1 MNSRRLCRWLALSFL
16 CLGAIG
22 TCSATAGESAGDL
35 RASGQK
41 YLATLTSEQKAKGVL
56 PYDTPQ
62 RVGWHFIPK
71 EHRKGLQIKDM
82 NSEQRAAALLLL
94 RDALSQLGYDK
105 TAKIMSLE
113 AILRELEKSRRGG
126 AVRDPERYYF
136 TVFGNPTAHGRWG
149 LSVEGHHVS
158 LNFVA
163 EGPRLVAST
172 PTFLGSNPTVVQ
184 HDVAGAPPKGTRVLA
199 REESLAFELLQ
210 LLDADQ
216 RRVAIQSDKSPR
228 DVRNPESAQS
238 PPYAAEGLCF
248 AKMTKDQQQKLW
260 ELIAEYAKNMPEAE
274 EHRRLHEIE
283 QAGYDRVYF
292 CWAGADRPGVGHSY
306 RVQGPTF
313 LIEFVNNQPDAA
325 GNPASHIHSVW
336 RDPRG
341 DFALSAAHRH

>member
-1 MNSRRLCRWLALSFL
+1 M
-16 CLGAIG
+16 
-22 TCSATAGESAGDL
+22 
-35 RASGQK
+35 
-41 YLATLTSEQKAKGVL
+41 ATLTAEQKAKGVL

-82 NSEQRAAALLLL
+82 NPQQRAAAFQLL

-105 TAKIMSLE
+105 TTKIMTLE
-113 AILRELEKSRRGG
+113 AILRELEQSRRGG
-126 AVRDPERYYF
+126 AIRDPERYYF
-136 TVFGNPTAHGRWG
+136 TLFGEPTGTGRWG

-158 LNFVA
+158 LNFVV

-184 HDVAGAPPKGTRVLA
+184 HDIAGAPPKGTRVLA
-199 REESLAFELLQ
+199 REETLAFELLQ
-210 LLDADQ
+210 LLNAEQ
-216 RRVAIQSDKSPR
+216 RRVAILSDKAPR

-238 PPYAAEGLCF
+238 PPYAAEGLSF
-248 AKMTKDQQQKLW
+248 AKMTEDQQRKLR

-274 EHRRLHEIE
+274 EQRRLHEIE
-283 QAGYDRVYF
+283 HAGYDRVYF
-292 CWAGADRPGVGHSY
+292 CWAGADRPGIGHSY

-341 DFALSAAHRH
+341 DFALSPGHRH